1 MGVVPK
7 DTPFVCNQSCKS
19 VCPLDIANCKEDR
32 YEKNL
37 KKLIVNV
44 NKQKDAL
51 KKNGITVDGVH
62 YAVRFKV
69 IHDLKALNLLLEQ
82 IGKANFQLGKRGTEV
97 ECCFICKALR
107 KCNCNLGLRTVCLE
121 HFSMSKAN
129 YIGGFKGIRDDLEFL
144 FEEDLSSINLCAL
157 HCELRNTE
165 QLLSLLVFFCTK
177 WVHLMNVMPNWQ
189 IMALRILAAE

>member
-1 MGVVPK
+1 MQDFPGYEVSLESAITWIIRELRLHGVQKEIIDLSLKLDGRPFAVGHSQVLMDVVPK

-19 VCPLDIANCKEDR
+19 VCPLDIANCKED
-32 YEKNL
+32 
-37 KKLIVNV
+37 
-44 NKQKDAL
+44 
-51 KKNGITVDGVH
+51 
-62 YAVRFKV
+62 
-69 IHDLKALNLLLEQ
+69 
-82 IGKANFQLGKRGTEV
+82 
-97 ECCFICKALR
+97 
-107 KCNCNLGLRTVCLE
+107 
-121 HFSMSKAN
+121 S
-129 YIGGFKGIRDDLEFL
+129 FKGIRDDLEFL

>member
-7 DTPFVCNQSCKS
+7 DTPFLSKQSCKS
-19 VCPLDIANCKEDR
+19 VCPLAIANCKEDR
-32 YEKNL
+32 YVGKNL

-69 IHDLKALNLLLEQ
+69 VLDLKALYLLLEQ
-82 IGKANFQLGKRGTEV
+82 TGKAIFQLGKRGTEV

-107 KCNCNLGLRTVCLE
+107 ECKMFCDLGPHTVCLE
-121 HFSMSKAN
+121 HFRMSKAN
-129 YIGGFKGIRDDLEFL
+129 IGGFKGIRDDLEFL
-144 FEEDLSSINLCAL
+144 LEEDLLSINLCAL
-157 HCELRNTE
+157 QCELRNTE
-165 QLLSLLVFFCTK
+165 QLLSSLGLFSYEVGSRDEC
-177 WVHLMNVMPNWQ
+177 N
-189 IMALRILAAE
+189 A